1 MGGISTNCHT
11 VKLGIW
17 KGLCRPGRPVVFPP
31 PSLLS
36 LCSCSE
42 GFFLFSL
49 VPVVSDS
56 VFLALVVTS
65 LDEMP
70 QHFAASFS
78 LLPQPLPSLGWRL
91 NDVFSH
97 SCASWEPIICEPAVE
112 WTAAAG
118 PGSWMPGC
126 LLGGE
131 WELLPNTALEVPWGG
146 PAGPSFQRATQLGH
160 QSCET

>member
-1 MGGISTNCHT
+1 MPDGWGTGLLLGVPEDGIAHHPHPHPPQFSSENRGVFVFVCSMGGISTNCHT

-17 KGLCRPGRPVVFPP
+17 KDLFRPGRPVVFPP

-49 VPVVSDS
+49 APVVSDS
-56 VFLALVVTS
+56 VFLDLVVTS

-78 LLPQPLPSLGWRL
+78 LLP
-91 NDVFSH
+91 
-97 SCASWEPIICEPAVE
+97 
-112 WTAAAG
+112 
-118 PGSWMPGC
+118 
-126 LLGGE
+126 
-131 WELLPNTALEVPWGG
+131 
-146 PAGPSFQRATQLGH
+146 
-160 QSCET
+160 

>member
-1 MGGISTNCHT
+1 MTVSMLYRNCQVTPPWLWCFRWEWTVPHGWGTGLLLGVAEDGIAPHPQFSSENRGVFVFFCSMGGISTNCHT

-97 SCASWEPIICEPAVE
+97 SCAS
-112 WTAAAG
+112 
-118 PGSWMPGC
+118 
-126 LLGGE
+126 
-131 WELLPNTALEVPWGG
+131 
-146 PAGPSFQRATQLGH
+146 
-160 QSCET
+160 

>member
-1 MGGISTNCHT
+1 MALVLQVGVDSATWLGHRVTPGSPRRWYCFPHFPLRTEVFVLFFCSVGGISTNCHT

-17 KGLCRPGRPVVFPP
+17 KGLFRPGRPVVFPP

-49 VPVVSDS
+49 APVVSDS

-70 QHFAASFS
+70 QHFAASFP
-78 LLPQPLPSLGWRL
+78 LLPQPLPGLGWGL
-91 NDVFSH
+91 SDVFSH
-97 SCASWEPIICEPAVE
+97 SCAS
-112 WTAAAG
+112 
-118 PGSWMPGC
+118 
-126 LLGGE
+126 
-131 WELLPNTALEVPWGG
+131 
-146 PAGPSFQRATQLGH
+146 
-160 QSCET
+160 